1 MRLKKGTTLTVPD
14 QAADPASPATVGA
27 GITARTLL
35 ALVVGQVGIHAAMAG
50 LRLAAPLQA
59 LREGYSAWSVGLL
72 MALFAAAPVLLALPS
87 GRLADRHGYH
97 RPVGIAVALSVMGAL
112 CAVGST
118 FLEGALHFGL
128 LCLSATLCGSG
139 TNMGMLA
146 IQRTAGLTARD
157 ATERVRIF
165 SWLGVAPSFANV
177 VGPVALGFMI
187 DWGGFAAAYA
197 LMFPLI
203 GLTIWSAR
211 QVPVLPRPAPV
222 ALAGS
227 QPRVWSLLAAP
238 GMKRL
243 LLANWLLS
251 TCWDVHSFALPI
263 IGHDRGFSASTIGLI
278 LGTFTLSV
286 SLIRLAI
293 PALAHRVEE
302 TAVIRGAM
310 VGTGLVFAFYPL
322 ATSPWQMGLCAALL
336 GVTLGST
343 QPMIMSTL
351 HHLTPDNRHGETL
364 AFRSMAINLSST
376 LMPLFFGAAGVA
388 VGASALFWAVGA
400 SVAAGSWAVAGL
412 KRHLLA

>member
-1 MRLKKGTTLTVPD
+1 VAEGVGRPD
-14 QAADPASPATVGA
+14 GSAPSFSG
-27 GITARTLL
+27 RTLL

-72 MALFAAAPVLLALPS
+72 MALFAAAPVLLAMPS

-97 RPVGIAVALSVMGAL
+97 RPVGIAVALSLAGAL
-112 CAVGST
+112 CALGST
-118 FLEGALHFGL
+118 LLEGPPHFGL
-128 LCLSATLCGSG
+128 LCLAATLCGSG

-146 IQRTAGLTARD
+146 IQRTAGLAARD
-157 ATERVRIF
+157 STERVRIF

-197 LMFPLI
+197 LMLPLVA
-203 GLTIWSAR
+203 LTFWSAR
-211 QVPVLPRPAPV
+211 RVPRLKPV
-222 ALAGS
+222 TQSPSPGAGS
-227 QPRVWSLLAAP
+227 GVWSLLAVP

-251 TCWDVHSFALPI
+251 TCWDVHAFALPI

-293 PALAHRVEE
+293 PAIAHRTEE
-302 TAVIRGAM
+302 TAVIRWAM
-310 VGTGLVFAFYPL
+310 VATGVVFAIYPL
-322 ATSPWQMGLCAALL
+322 ATQPWQMGVCAVLL
-336 GVTLGST
+336 GITLGCT
-343 QPMIMSTL
+343 QPMVMSTL

-388 VGASALFWAVGA
+388 VGASMLFWAVGA
-400 SVAAGSWAVAGL
+400 SVAGGSWAVRGL
-412 KRHLLA
+412 RQHLLP